1 MPKFKFAILILIF
14 LFFVET
20 GYARAPLVL
29 NEGTIG
35 VTSLVPG
42 MSGHMLTVIQGTEP
56 SKIPVKIIAVVPQ
69 QGGSNLRNLILVRIR
84 NDVKLAQGMSGSP
97 VYFDGKL
104 AGAVRSGWENS
115 DQSLAF
121 VTPIE
126 EMLNLA
132 EYEAEY
138 EAEGRKLA
146 DVSISGLSASTPSI
160 LELSQKLSI
169 KFIQGASS
177 SPVKNSFN
185 PEKLEKFKP
194 GSAISVFLVWGDVEI
209 SALGTVT
216 CVSKG
221 GEFLAIGHE
230 FLRRGKVNYPT
241 AGAIIHGIVDSSEFP
256 FKLSTAQGIN
266 GTILQDRD
274 AGLLGKMGYYA
285 PSVSCKFVFR
295 NLDNKTEKTSYFR
308 TVCNE
313 FLADALIERICRG
326 LTEELWDRKGQG
338 TMSITLKIDGKG
350 MSKGWTRKDIFF
362 SEEDV
367 ITESFKQTKAILNAF
382 LTQPYSEVLPASFT
396 ITVEASQRPK
406 VLSIED
412 IETVNEAGPGEEISV
427 KVRLREWRG
436 EVFTKKFSLKIPED
450 STGVVELIVRGG
462 GTQSFEQAGIN
473 GGWKS
478 VTSLERMLTEFKAAD
493 GNNQLILELNS
504 DKTEQAFKEALNK
517 KNQKDFLPEEEEYL
531 SETKERRIKEGT
543 LKIYKSEYVIDGLM
557 RRIIHTEKRG
567 E

>member
-138 EAEGRKLA
+138 EAGGRKLA

-160 LELSQKLSI
+160 LELSQKLGI

-185 PEKLEKFKP
+185 PEKPEKFKP
-194 GSAISVFLVWGDVEI
+194 GSAISVFLVW
-209 SALGTVT
+209 
-216 CVSKG
+216 
-221 GEFLAIGHE
+221 
-230 FLRRGKVNYPT
+230 
-241 AGAIIHGIVDSSEFP
+241 
-256 FKLSTAQGIN
+256 
-266 GTILQDRD
+266 
-274 AGLLGKMGYYA
+274 
-285 PSVSCKFVFR
+285 
-295 NLDNKTEKTSYFR
+295 
-308 TVCNE
+308 
-313 FLADALIERICRG
+313 
-326 LTEELWDRKGQG
+326 
-338 TMSITLKIDGKG
+338 
-350 MSKGWTRKDIFF
+350 
-362 SEEDV
+362 
-367 ITESFKQTKAILNAF
+367 
-382 LTQPYSEVLPASFT
+382 
-396 ITVEASQRPK
+396 
-406 VLSIED
+406 
-412 IETVNEAGPGEEISV
+412 
-427 KVRLREWRG
+427 
-436 EVFTKKFSLKIPED
+436 
-450 STGVVELIVRGG
+450 
-462 GTQSFEQAGIN
+462 
-473 GGWKS
+473 
-478 VTSLERMLTEFKAAD
+478 
-493 GNNQLILELNS
+493 
-504 DKTEQAFKEALNK
+504 
-517 KNQKDFLPEEEEYL
+517 
-531 SETKERRIKEGT
+531 
-543 LKIYKSEYVIDGLM
+543 
-557 RRIIHTEKRG
+557 
-567 E
+567 